1 MRPRGVYAQS
11 KLLGEIFAREAPRH
25 YVLRVASLFGAS
37 NGRSSVDKLALAI
50 RRGDRV
56 RAFADRTVTPS
67 YVYDVAEAT
76 VALVEREAPVG
87 LYHCVNSGATTWVEV
102 ARTLATAARRRSRP
116 GRRSACRL
124 PAWSRRRRGRSSR
137 PCPTPSSPRPA
148 SSCRRGRTR
157 CSRAVAR
164 MPPAGH
170 ALRPEAGHRLD
181 HPILVGLAQV
191 VVQRQPH
198 QPIRRRPR

>member
-1 MRPRGVYAQS
+1 MHYSTDFVFDPVEDRGPLREDDAVRPRGVYAQS

-37 NGRSSVDKLALAI
+37 NGKSSVDKLALAI

-76 VALVEREAPVG
+76 VALVERDAPFG

-102 ARTLATAARRRSRP
+102 ARTLADVARRRSRP
-116 GRRSACRL
+116 GRRARAVCQPGRAGAAAAV
-124 PAWSRRRRGRSSR
+124 PDPVECQARRRR
-137 PCPTPSSPRPA
+137 
-148 SSCRRGRTR
+148 RRHA
-157 CSRAVAR
+157 AVAGR
-164 MPPAGH
+164 AAAARWRGC
-170 ALRPEAGHRLD
+170 R
-181 HPILVGLAQV
+181 GLKA
-191 VVQRQPH
+191 RN
-198 QPIRRRPR
+198 R

>member
-37 NGRSSVDKLALAI
+37 NGKSSVDKLALAI

-76 VALVEREAPVG
+76 VALLERD
-87 LYHCVNSGATTWVEV
+87 GAVRAVPLREQRRDDLGRGG
-102 ARTLATAARRRSRP
+102 ADAGAAARRRSRP
-116 GRRSACRL
+116 APSSPCRL
-124 PAWSRRRRGRSSR
+124 PAWSRRRRGRSI
-137 PCPTPSSPRPA
+137 PTLSNAKPGRGRRRAAAVAGRARSARWRGCRRPA
-148 SSCRRGRTR
+148 ARSYGVKLVTASITR
-157 CSRAVAR
+157 S
-164 MPPAGH
+164 
-170 ALRPEAGHRLD
+170 
-181 HPILVGLAQV
+181 
-191 VVQRQPH
+191 
-198 QPIRRRPR
+198 